1 MNPTE
6 AEEQIEEAESSGNYS
21 KEVIFDEKKYQ
32 KIISK
37 NMKIESTEGFR
48 KTFLDMF
55 KRKKYPIFWN

>member
-21 KEVIFDEKKYQ
+21 KEVIFDKKKYQ

-37 NMKIESTEGFR
+37 
-48 KTFLDMF
+48 
-55 KRKKYPIFWN
+55 KYEDRVHRRISENLS